1 MKKRKYH
8 GKKRIDINQKSFAFT
23 HRYDE
28 GKFAFEKLKNIKD
41 AFNSKID
48 NRLILSSII
57 FSAIFVAIAIK
68 MIEINLFYQPQ
79 KSYFSSVEDS
89 ERGNFY
95 DRNNVSLTANLRV
108 YDIGIQ
114 PKKIYEED
122 KFIRKLTSLYS
133 EISEDKLKERIDLN
147 SFFYLNKVFLKR
159 KISAQELQK
168 IIDLGETGI
177 IFEDT
182 YERIYSQRE
191 LFSHLIGYVDIDNN
205 GLSGMERSFNVILYD
220 ENKGDVVSSVDT
232 RIQHIVRDEL
242 LGAMDLYKAVGGAGI
257 VLDINNG
264 EVISMVSLPDFNPNH
279 KIEENDAFF
288 NKNTKGVYE
297 LGSVMKTF
305 TAAIGIEENKFNT
318 NTLYEISDYIK
329 VGDSRVTDHHRP
341 CELNYCSVEDIF
353 VQSSNIGTVMMV
365 RDIGSE
371 LQKEYFEELGMFNKI
386 NLNLPELS
394 YPLFPEPWRAV
405 NTDSISYGYGISIS
419 PLHLAY
425 ATATVLN
432 GGYLLNPSIIRKDK
446 DTDYGRKIFSDET
459 SEIMKYLFSKVVSE
473 GTAKDAFSAHTDHRY
488 IVGGKTGTA
497 YKVENS
503 RYKVKKNNKM
513 TTFISAFPI
522 NKPEYIVLVWLDE
535 PKGIIG
541 EYDDPDNTWGYT
553 DAGWNAARISRNII
567 DRISPILD
575 TNARYLP
582 SENLIIKTSLQ

>member
-28 GKFAFEKLKNIKD
+28 GKFAFEKLRNIKNT
-41 AFNSKID
+41 FNLKIN

-57 FSAIFVAIAIK
+57 FSTIFVAIAIK
-68 MIEINLFYQPQ
+68 MVEINLFYQSQ
-79 KSYFSSVEDS
+79 DSYFSSVEDS
-89 ERGNFY
+89 ERGNLY
-95 DRNNVSLTANLRV
+95 DRNNVSLTANLRM
-108 YDIGIQ
+108 YDIGII
-114 PKKIYEED
+114 PKEIYDKD
-122 KFIRKLTSLYS
+122 KFIRKLSSLFN
-133 EISEDKLKERIDLN
+133 EIPKDVLKERIDSN
-147 SFFYLNKVFLKR
+147 RFFYLNKVFLKR

-168 IIDLGETGI
+168 IINLGETGI
-177 IFEDT
+177 AIEDS

-205 GLSGMERSFNVILYD
+205 GLSGMEKSFNVILHD
-220 ENKGDVVSSVDT
+220 EDKGDVVSSVDT
-232 RIQHIVRDEL
+232 RLQHIMRDEL
-242 LGAMDLYKAVGGAGI
+242 LDAMDLYKAVGGSGLI
-257 VLDINNG
+257 ININNG
-264 EVISMVSLPDFNPNH
+264 EVLSMVSLPDFNPNYEI
-279 KIEENDAFF
+279 KENSTMF

-318 NTLYEISDYIK
+318 KTLYEVSDYIQ

-341 CELNYCSVEDIF
+341 CELKYCSVEDIF
-353 VQSSNIGTVMMV
+353 VQSSNVGTVMMV

-371 LQKEYFEELGMFNKI
+371 LQKKYLEELGMFNKI
-386 NLNLPELS
+386 DLDLPELS
-394 YPLFPEPWRAV
+394 YPLFPDPWRAV

-425 ATATVLN
+425 ATATILN
-432 GGYLLNPSIIRKDK
+432 GGYLLNPSIIRKEK
-446 DTDYGRKIFSDET
+446 NIDYGRKIFSDET
-459 SEIMKYLFSKVVSE
+459 SEIMRYLFSKVVSE
-473 GTAKDAFSAHTDHRY
+473 GTAEDAFSAHTDHKY

-497 YKVENS
+497 YKVENNK
-503 RYKVKKNNKM
+503 YKVKKNNKM
-513 TTFISAFPI
+513 TSFISAFPI

-541 EYDDPDNTWGYT
+541 EDNPYNTWGYT
-553 DAGWNAARISRNII
+553 DSGWNAARVSRNVI

-575 TNARYLP
+575 TNSRYLP